1 MVRKVRW
8 GLVGC
13 GDIAN
18 KRVAPAIRSSREGE
32 LLACTRKDPEL
43 LHEFQ
48 QRYEVPRA
56 YPNYGELLND
66 PEIDAVYLA
75 TPVYLH
81 YSQTIEAAKKGKHV
95 LCEKPMAMDSQQC
108 RHMIQVCRGYGIR
121 LGVAYYRRF
130 YPIVLKVKQL
140 LESRVIGDAILTRT
154 TLVEHTNAGSTAT
167 AAWRFIPELGG
178 GGLLMDMA
186 SHRLDL
192 LAMLFGRPASISA
205 VTDTRL
211 LEIAVEDTGSL
222 LIRFA
227 NGVHAMAFASHCIR
241 PPLDDFEVYG
251 TCGTLKAGPLNG
263 EDLVVVTDRTE
274 TFHLPK
280 AGNVH
285 LPLIEDFNEAI
296 FEDRDPRVPGEE
308 GMKASLMLEAAYRS
322 ARSGEVVKFEK
333 DWPENP

>member
-18 KRVAPAIRSSREGE
+18 KRVAPAIRSSQDGE

-43 LHEFQ
+43 LREFQ
-48 QRYEVPRA
+48 QRYEIPRA
-56 YPNYGELLND
+56 YLSYAELVND

-81 YSQTIEAAKKGKHV
+81 CSQTIEAGKKGKHV

-108 RHMIQVCRGYGIR
+108 RQMIQACRHHGVKLGI
-121 LGVAYYRRF
+121 AYYRRF
-130 YPIVLKVKQL
+130 YPIVLKMKQL
-140 LESRVIGDAILTRT
+140 LANRVIGDPILTRT
-154 TLVEHTNAGSTAT
+154 TLVEHTDAGSTAMAT
-167 AAWRFIPELGG
+167 WRFIPELGG

-192 LAMLFGRPASISA
+192 LAMLFGRPTSISA

-227 NGVHAMAFASHCIR
+227 NGLHAMAFASHCIR
-241 PPLDDFEVYG
+241 PALDDFEVYG
-251 TCGTLKAGPLNG
+251 TCGVLKAGPLNG

-285 LPLIEDFNEAI
+285 LPLIDDFNEAVL
-296 FEDRDPRVPGEE
+296 EDRDPRVPGEE

-322 ARSGEVVKFEK
+322 AQSGEVVKLGK
-333 DWPENP
+333 DWPESP